1 MEEKGILVKPDM
13 KMQVSVK
20 GVAPYRNSFELLTKD
35 LLQYKKNKYR
45 VILLSGS
52 RTRAKRLAQ
61 DLRDNGV
68 TAVYTEDAMREV
80 NEGETLV
87 LYGHVE
93 KGFEYPLIK
102 FVVISES
109 DIFGVEKKKKKPKK
123 KYDGQRIKDF
133 NELRIGDYVVHES
146 HGLGIYRGIE

>member
-1 MEEKGILVKPDM
+1 MEEKGNLIKPSV
-13 KMQVSVK
+13 KMQVNVK

-45 VILLSGS
+45 VVLLSGS

-68 TAVYTEDAMREV
+68 TAIYSEDPYREAK
-80 NEGETLV
+80 EGETLV
-87 LYGHVE
+87 LYGHVT

-109 DIFGVEKKKKKPKK
+109 DIFGAEKKKKKPKK
-123 KYDGQRIKDF
+123 KYNGQKIKDF

-146 HGLGIYRGIE
+146 H